1 MPKLVIPL
9 SDNDTA
15 FLSKAAAAAA
25 LAGVPIETLNSQC
38 FYISLDKNALC
49 ETLDS
54 TLGQPGLVA
63 LARGDRASAA

>member
-1 MPKLVIPL
+1 MPL
-9 SDNDTA
+9 SDNDAA
-15 FLSKAAAAAA
+15 FLSTAAAAAA

-38 FYISLDKNALC
+38 FCISLDKDALH

-54 TLGQPGLVA
+54 TLGQPSLVA